1 MTTSIRLP
9 QLIPSSPDP
18 GPRLRIR
25 GRHFVD
31 ERDRVV
37 ILRGVNLAGDSK
49 VPPFAPCRDPADLDH
64 LLGLGFNV
72 IRLLFI
78 WEAYEPSPGDYD
90 EGYLR
95 DLRSIVAAAHRRGLG
110 TIVDIHQDGFSRFAS
125 RGAGSGF
132 PRWAVSPRCRPYPP
146 DNGLG
151 CRNWPIRMI
160 SDPVMH
166 RSFSDFYA
174 DTHGVRTR
182 FLEMVYRAAAG
193 FATVPGVIGYDLLN
207 EPWGDERSQIAPLYR
222 DEARAIHEAHPS
234 AILFVEG
241 HIATNC
247 GFRTRLSRPDF
258 DQVVYSPHYYCP
270 ITYAIGRWHG
280 AHLGL
285 TRAFSAMAETAREW
299 DSPLFIGE
307 FGISA
312 AIIGAGE
319 YVRTFYDR
327 LDAALASGTQWNYT
341 PSWNAETKDGWNGED
356 FSILEPTGAVRTN
369 FDPRPY
375 PRATAGLPL
384 RFSYNERDPGGR
396 PRSIEFEWDNDPTG
410 GETEVFVPATVFP
423 DGSDIEVRGAGVSC
437 HHDPRRQLIT
447 CQSPL
452 AGTIQLKVIAPVQT
466 IPLSRGGET
475 ASIARISVDT
485 RVRVC

>member
-1 MTTSIRLP
+1 V
-9 QLIPSSPDP
+9 Q
-18 GPRLRIR
+18 

-31 ERDRVV
+31 ERGRVV
-37 ILRGVNLAGDSK
+37 ILRGVNLSGDSK
-49 VPPFAPCRDPADLDH
+49 VPPFAPCRGPADLDP
-64 LLGLGFNV
+64 LPDLGFNV

-95 DLRSIVAAAHRRGLG
+95 DLNSIAAAAHRRGLA

-132 PRWAVSPRCRPYPP
+132 PRWAVSPRCRPYQP

-166 RSFSDFYA
+166 RSFGDFYA

-182 FLEMVYRAAAG
+182 YLEMVYRVAAG
-193 FATVPGVIGYDLLN
+193 FASVPGVIGYDLLN

-222 DEARAIHEAHPS
+222 DESRAILEAHPS
-234 AILFVEG
+234 AILLVEG

-247 GFRTRLSRPDF
+247 GFRTRLPRPEF
-258 DQVVYSPHYYCP
+258 DQAVYAPHYYCP

-280 AHLGL
+280 ARLGL
-285 TRAFSAMAETAREW
+285 SRAFWAMAETARDW
-299 DSPLFIGE
+299 QTPLFIGE
-307 FGISA
+307 FGIGA
-312 AIIGAGE
+312 QIIGAGE

-327 LDAALASGTQWNYT
+327 LDAALASGAQWNYT
-341 PSWNAETKDGWNGED
+341 PRWNAETKDGWNGED
-356 FSILEPTGAVRTN
+356 FSILDPVGAPRATL
-369 FDPRPY
+369 DPRPY
-375 PRATAGLPL
+375 PRATAGVPL
-384 RFSYNERDPGGR
+384 RFEYEDGGPARR
-396 PRSIEFEWDNDPTG
+396 PRSIEFDWDNDPTL
-410 GETEVFVPATVFP
+410 GETEVFLPATGFP
-423 DGSDIEVRGAGVSC
+423 DGCDIAVDRGDVSC
-437 HHDPRRQLIT
+437 HHDARHQVIT
-447 CQSPL
+447 CRSSD
-452 AGTIQLKVIAPVQT
+452 ARTIRLKVIAPARTLRLGRDGEIQT
-466 IPLSRGGET
+466 P
-475 ASIARISVDT
+475 ARIPVDT